1 MGKRVSKKQKTSTK
15 KLHVSRGL
23 KFIGGFFGII
33 AIGYLIYFASWTPQ
47 YIEVGKIA
55 EDPMASKSLLGM
67 KLKSSHEN
75 HAIPASRSFL
85 GKPRS
90 AAVYRYFYMPDGET
104 QDSLIAKLR
113 KEAEKNG
120 WVVDSSEQTF
130 DNYIVAYKGSLVI
143 NIGIDAN
150 SEYSPVYVIIEKG

>member
-1 MGKRVSKKQKTSTK
+1 MGKKVSNKQKTRTK
-15 KLHVSRGL
+15 KFHVSRGL

-33 AIGYLIYFASWTPQ
+33 AIGYLIYFASWTTQ
-47 YIEVGKIA
+47 YIEVGKMA

-120 WVVDSSEQTF
+120 WVVDIESAKFGDYFRMNKNELTATVS
-130 DNYIVAYKGSLVI
+130 VSM
-143 NIGIDAN
+143 N
-150 SEYSPVYVIIEKG
+150 SERSPVSIRITK